1 MKVCLLNTYERVGGA
16 ARACRRLYEGL
27 LHSGVD
33 ANLLV
38 RGREVPGG
46 SVTVNGSNR
55 GGWLRAMLDELLLY
69 RYLSREKDNFSA
81 AVTPAG
87 AIKRAIQFNPDVL
100 HLHWVPKGFVRV
112 EDLQRITVPL
122 VWTLHDSWPF
132 TGGCHLPGECTR
144 YQERCGACPV
154 LGSDMENDLSRKVWA
169 RKNNSYP
176 SNRMTMVSPSRWMA
190 GKVRSS
196 SLLGDCR
203 IEVIPNAL
211 NTAVYTTGDKHEA
224 RKTLGLPA
232 DRSIILFGAKSALTD
247 PNKGADFFWQAM
259 QGLNGNLRRQFVIVV
274 FGEDSDRFSVPPGLE
289 VINLGVVSDESKIVN
304 LYRASDVLVVT
315 SRQENYPNMIAEAMS
330 CGLPCVAF
338 GVGGIPEQISHHKN
352 GCLIEPFDIAAMS
365 SELTWL
371 LSSDDQ
377 CKGLALQA
385 REDAVK
391 CYSIENVVP
400 QHIALYEKIV
410 KSGH

>member
-27 LHSGVD
+27 LSSGVD

-38 RGREVPGG
+38 RGRETPGVPVAV
-46 SVTVNGSNR
+46 SGSNC

-69 RYLSREKDNFSA
+69 RYPSRQKHNFSA

-100 HLHWVPKGFVRV
+100 HLHWVPQGFIRV

-132 TGGCHLPGECTR
+132 TGGCHLPGDCTR
-144 YQERCGACPV
+144 YQEKCGTCPV
-154 LGSDMENDLSRKVWA
+154 LGSGMQKDLSSKVWT
-169 RKNNSYP
+169 RKKKNYP
-176 SNRMTMVSPSRWMA
+176 LNRMTIVSPSCWMA
-190 GKVRSS
+190 DKVRSS
-196 SLLGDCR
+196 SLLGCCAV
-203 IEVIPNAL
+203 EVIPNAL
-211 NTAVYTTGDKHEA
+211 DTSVYSPGSKHAA
-224 RKTLGLPA
+224 RNTLGLPG
-232 DRSIILFGAKSALTD
+232 DKSIILFGAKSALTD

-259 QGLNGNLRRQFVIVV
+259 QGLSGNLSRKYAIVV
-274 FGEDSDRFSVPPGLE
+274 FGEDTDRFSAPAGLN
-289 VINLGVVSDESKIVN
+289 VINMGVVTDESKIVE
-304 LYRASDVLVVT
+304 LYRAADVLVVT
-315 SRQENYPNMIAEAMS
+315 SRQENHPNMIAEAMS

-352 GCLIEPFDIAAMS
+352 GRLIEPFDIAAMS
-365 SELTWL
+365 SELTGL

-385 REDAVK
+385 REEAVK
-391 CYSIENVVP
+391 CYSFENVVP
-400 QHIALYEKIV
+400 QHIALYK
-410 KSGH
+410 K